1 MAHLRSPF
9 KTDDQNLYALFQR
22 ITSCEYPPLSDS
34 YSPELR
40 ELVGRMVQIDTTARP
55 GMEEV
60 CKIAH
65 INQKKFASR
74 RNLHLVCEEMVYSL
88 QLLNYNERF
97 CSPRG
102 CCAFSRLFF
111 ALGAGAVAGS
121 EDAFTQAAR
130 PYAASGQAQ
139 FWTFIELVLW
149 LLALAEG
156 RQESAFDPMGMHEL
170 AVISDVIDRAKR
182 LGCEADFPPARLKAG
197 YGDAVCALLHDVSS
211 CALRAQ
217 HFSWNVH
224 DAAQSD
230 VEEVERQQGVAVF
243 GMGNTDSV
251 AEGNFLEDSIT
262 GCAGSDEE
270 ERAGWG
276 SGLEADIDGPGGHG
290 HEQSEIFSAMTPEQG
305 DQWREETARLSAGG
319 HLGAAKLALG
329 KGGWR
334 VSAIVLDKAVSK
346 VTPGIER
353 SIPALETLTETLSA
367 ELADLRRVEEQANS
381 ACAEQVR
388 RLQAVSQT
396 HSQLGAK
403 HESAA
408 LSLADKAAQF
418 AEVQDDLRDL
428 RNQYEEASSGAH
440 DSAPLR
446 DIKRALRT
454 VQTETATM
462 SARIDW
468 LREHLPSHRSVLAG
482 GMETRTAAAT
492 SAIGGENED
501 S

>member
-22 ITSCEYPPLSDS
+22 ITSCDYPPLSDS

-40 ELVGRMVQIDTTARP
+40 DLVSRMVQIDATARP

-65 INQKKFASR
+65 SNQKKFASR
-74 RNLHLVCEEMVYSL
+74 RNVHLVCEEMVYSL
-88 QLLNYNERF
+88 QLLNYDERF
-97 CSPRG
+97 CAPRG
-102 CCAFSRLFF
+102 CRAFSRLYF

-121 EDAFTQAAR
+121 EDAYTQAAR

-139 FWTFIELVLW
+139 FWTFIELILW
-149 LLALAEG
+149 LLGLAEG
-156 RQESAFDPMGMHEL
+156 RQEEPFDPRGTHEL
-170 AVISDVIDRAKR
+170 AIIADIIDRATR
-182 LGCEADFPPARLKAG
+182 LGCETNFPPARLKPG
-197 YGDAVCALLHDVSS
+197 YGDAVCALLHGVSN

-217 HFSWNVH
+217 RFSWRLH
-224 DAAQSD
+224 DAARSD
-230 VEEVERQQGVAVF
+230 IEEVEHQEAGTMS
-243 GMGNTDSV
+243 GMVGTDLGEDGHS
-251 AEGNFLEDSIT
+251 LEDSVT

-270 ERAGWG
+270 LKLG
-276 SGLEADIDGPGGHG
+276 SGLGSDIDGSGAQGDDDA
-290 HEQSEIFSAMTPEQG
+290 ELFSAMSPEQA
-305 DQWREETARLSAGG
+305 DLWRTETTRLSAAG
-319 HLGAAKLALG
+319 HLGPAKLAIG

-334 VSAIVLDKAVSK
+334 VAAIVLENAVGN
-346 VTPGIER
+346 VTPGVEQA
-353 SIPALETLTETLSA
+353 IPALETLTDTLST
-367 ELADLRRVEEQANS
+367 ELTDIRRVEEQANS
-381 ACAEQVR
+381 ACVEQVR
-388 RLQAVSQT
+388 RLQEITETRSELT
-396 HSQLGAK
+396 AK

-408 LSLADKAAQF
+408 LSLADKTAQF

-454 VQTETATM
+454 VQRETAMM

-468 LREHLPSHRSVLAG
+468 LREHLPSHHSVLAG
-482 GMETRTAAAT
+482 GMDTPLAAT
-492 SAIGGENED
+492 AGDTGVENEVE
-501 S
+501 

>member
-22 ITSCEYPPLSDS
+22 ITSCDYPPLSDS

-40 ELVGRMVQIDTTARP
+40 ELVDRMVQIDATARP

-65 INQKKFASR
+65 SNQKKFASR
-74 RNLHLVCEEMVYSL
+74 RNLHLVCEEMMYSL

-97 CSPRG
+97 CLPRR
-102 CCAFSRLFF
+102 CCAFSQLFF
-111 ALGAGAVAGS
+111 ALGAGAVVGS
-121 EDAFTQAAR
+121 EDAFTQGAR

-139 FWTFIELVLW
+139 FWTFIDLMLW

-156 RQESAFDPMGMHEL
+156 RQETALDPTGMHEL
-170 AVISDVIDRAKR
+170 AVIADIIDRAKR

-217 HFSWNVH
+217 RFSWCVH
-224 DAAQSD
+224 DAARSD
-230 VEEVERQQGVAVF
+230 VEEVERQQGAAMF
-243 GMGNTDSV
+243 GMDDADVV
-251 AEGNFLEDSIT
+251 ADGHSLDDSIT

-270 ERAGWG
+270 EKLWDT
-276 SGLEADIDGPGGHG
+276 GLEGDVDGQGVHG
-290 HEQSEIFSAMTPEQG
+290 DDASEMFSAMTPEQG
-305 DQWREETARLSAGG
+305 DQWRKETARLAAAG
-319 HLGAAKLALG
+319 HLGTAKLALG

-334 VSAIVLDKAVSK
+334 VSAIVLEKAVSK
-346 VTPGIER
+346 VTPGVER
-353 SIPALETLTETLSA
+353 SIPALQILTETLSA

-381 ACAEQVR
+381 ACAEQVK

-396 HSQLGAK
+396 HSELGAK

-428 RNQYEEASSGAH
+428 RNHYEEASSGAH
-440 DSAPLR
+440 DLAPLR
-446 DIKRALRT
+446 EIKRALQT
-454 VQTETATM
+454 VQRETTAM

-468 LREHLPSHRSVLAG
+468 LREHLPSHHSVLAG
-482 GMETRTAAAT
+482 GIDTHTAAA
-492 SAIGGENED
+492 SDALAGGSED
-501 S
+501 D